1 MGGRL
6 LAWGGELEHRFDFAA
21 AGAGGQGCPFM
32 YRGILANQRRGVDVD
47 RRPSRKLS
55 SSNTGAVGTS
65 ASEPGL
71 EGTGD
76 EGTGPTW
83 PTGVFA
89 CGMMRVTLR
98 WARGECFS

>member
-1 MGGRL
+1 MPVTVVMCTVI
-6 LAWGGELEHRFDFAA
+6 LAPQRV
-21 AGAGGQGCPFM
+21 AGAL
-32 YRGILANQRRGVDVD
+32 RRRGGLVDV
-47 RRPSRKLS
+47 RRPSRNDN
-55 SSNTGAVGTS
+55 SSNAGAVGS

-71 EGTGD
+71 DGTGD

>member
-1 MGGRL
+1 MHLRL
-6 LAWGGELEHRFDFAA
+6 AA
-21 AGAGGQGCPFM
+21 AGVLGCPLIM
-32 YRGILANQRRGVDVD
+32 YTVILAPQRVAGVLRRRGGLVDVV
-47 RRPSRKLS
+47 RRPSRNDS
-55 SSNTGAVGTS
+55 SSNAGAVGGS

-76 EGTGPTW
+76 EGTGPIW